1 MTCASRIKS
10 ARAGAFRFFRR
21 FGTNT
26 RGNVAVMSALVLPA
40 LVGTFGLGT
49 EAVSWYA
56 TARGAQNAAD
66 SAAIA
71 AASNAGA
78 NYTTEALAVAARYGF
93 VNGQGGATVTAVN
106 NQPCPSG
113 AAANCYKVTVSKSLP
128 LLLAGVVGY
137 RGNATLAGA
146 PAQKVTASSVAIQGT
161 SPRPYCVLALGSSGA
176 TPALR
181 TNGAPKA
188 DLAGCNVMSN
198 TASTCNGHNL
208 NADHGDAHTTD
219 GGCGVI
225 QTDNVPTVPDP
236 YANLVNSVPAN
247 TCGSYPQEPTKKNQP
262 ALPPENLLAGPYSWG
277 GPPIQICGDVQLTGP
292 VTINT
297 DSHGAVLVIQNGQLD
312 TNGFTLQTST
322 GSALTVIFS
331 GTAGSY
337 THAPTGGGTIDIAAP
352 TSGAWSGVAIYQ
364 DPRLTEGLDIT
375 AAGDSPTWD
384 ITGLVYLPHS
394 SVTFSGA
401 VNKASNGKSCFVL
414 VADSLLVNG
423 TGNILAHGECPQAG
437 LGMPSSPQPSRG
449 LLVL

>member
-1 MTCASRIKS
+1 MACASTIKS
-10 ARAGAFRFFRR
+10 ARAGGALRFLRR
-21 FGTNT
+21 FAANT
-26 RGNVAVMSALVLPA
+26 RGNIAVMSALVLPA

-56 TARGAQNAAD
+56 TARSAQNAAD

-78 NYTTEALAVAARYGF
+78 NYATEALAVAARYGF
-93 VNGQGGATVTAVN
+93 VDGQSGVTVTAVN
-106 NQPCPSG
+106 SQPCPSG
-113 AAANCYKVTVSKSLP
+113 AASNCYKVMVSKSLP

-137 RGNATLAGA
+137 RGNARLAGA
-146 PAQKVTASSVAIQGT
+146 PAQKVTATSVALQGT
-161 SPRPYCVLALGSSGA
+161 SPRPYCVLALASSGT

-198 TASTCNGHNL
+198 TSSVCNGHNL
-208 NADHGDAHTTD
+208 NADHGDAHATD

-225 QTDNVPTVPDP
+225 QTDNVATVPDP
-236 YANLVNSVPAN
+236 YAGLVGSVPAN
-247 TCGSYPQEPTKKNQP
+247 ACGAYPQEPTKKNQP
-262 ALPPENLLAGPYSWG
+262 ALPPENLLAGPQAWSG
-277 GPPIQICGDVQLTGP
+277 TVQICGDVQLTGP
-292 VTINT
+292 VTVNT
-297 DSHGAVLVIQNGQLD
+297 DSNGAVLVIQNGQLD
-312 TNGFTLQTST
+312 TNGFTLQTSN

-331 GTAGSY
+331 GTAGAY

-352 TSGAWSGVAIYQ
+352 TKGTWSGVAIYQ
-364 DPRLTEGLDIT
+364 DPRLTEGLDLS
-375 AAGDSPTWD
+375 AAGNSPTWD
-384 ITGLVYLPHS
+384 ITGLVYLPHA

-414 VADSLLVNG
+414 VADNLLVNG

-437 LGMPSSPQPSRG
+437 LGMPSSTQPSRG